1 MSAAAYALAVS
12 DATATEH
19 WRAIAAAA
27 GWDERELIKACR
39 RRRFK
44 RGEVIFHEGDPG
56 GGLHLIDV
64 GRVAVKLTTPA
75 GEAGLLDV
83 LQPGEAFGEQSLVHA
98 SGVRTATACAVGRVE
113 TLVLEPQTFAALRA
127 GSRGVDEFLLML
139 VSRRLAATSQR
150 LIDALYLPAEDRIRR
165 SLRRLAAVFATGDG
179 DDQVI
184 PLTQND
190 IAEMAGVTRST
201 ANRVLRELQTCG
213 LITITRGR
221 IEIADPDAL
230 TR

>member
-1 MSAAAYALAVS
+1 VRTLERVS
-12 DATATEH
+12 DGTDH

-98 SGVRTATACAVGRVE
+98 NGARTATACAIGRVE
-113 TLVLEPQTFAALRA
+113 TLVLEPQTFADLRA
-127 GSRGVDEFLLML
+127 RSRGVDEFLLML

-150 LIDALYLPAEDRIRR
+150 LIDALYLPAEERIRR
-165 SLRRLAAVFATGDG
+165 SLRRLAMVFATG

-201 ANRVLRELQTCG
+201 ANRVLRELQGCG

-221 IEIADPDAL
+221 IEVADPEGL
-230 TR
+230 VR